1 MKNKQLETSLTK
13 NQRLKLN
20 IGALIL
26 IIGFLSPLL
35 IPFVVASDLSA
46 AFKSV
51 VSGLLAFGI
60 PEVFMLIAV
69 GIMGKSGYQY
79 LKNKTLKFITI
90 VSPDRVSP
98 LRHRIGVVLFCVPII
113 LGLLQPY
120 LANYIP
126 FLNQLP
132 LSATIGMDLML
143 LLSLFVLGGGFWD
156 KIRGL
161 FVYDEVSQ

>member
-26 IIGFLSPLL
+26 IIGFMSPLL
-35 IPFVVASDLSA
+35 IPFVVASDLSTS
-46 AFKSV
+46 FKSV

-79 LKNKTLKFITI
+79 LKNKILKFITI

-120 LANYIP
+120 LANFIP
-126 FLNQLP
+126 SLNELP
-132 LSATIGMDLML
+132 LSAIIGMDLML

-161 FVYDEVSQ
+161 FVYDQVNQ

>member
-26 IIGFLSPLL
+26 IIGFMSPLL
-35 IPFVVASDLSA
+35 IPFVVASDLSTS
-46 AFKSV
+46 FKSV

-79 LKNKTLKFITI
+79 LKNKILKFITI

-120 LANYIP
+120 LANFIP
-126 FLNQLP
+126 SLNQLP
-132 LSATIGMDLML
+132 LSAIIGIDLML

-161 FVYDEVSQ
+161 FVYDQVNQ